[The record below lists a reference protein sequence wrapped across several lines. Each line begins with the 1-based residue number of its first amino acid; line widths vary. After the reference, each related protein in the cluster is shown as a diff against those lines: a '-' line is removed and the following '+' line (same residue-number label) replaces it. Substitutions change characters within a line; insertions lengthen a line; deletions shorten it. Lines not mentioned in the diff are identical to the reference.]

1 MYFSIDV
8 LFIKGTDSVYSTRV
22 LTLLILNLLTHKT
35 ARSISLC
42 NLLNSMV
49 SQYVRSSCIYSFIVD
64 YII

>member
-42 NLLNSMV
+42 
-49 SQYVRSSCIYSFIVD
+49 
-64 YII
+64 